1 MKANDR
7 PCSATGE
14 TAWLCRSF
22 RVLSS
27 TSPTVLAPRPVW
39 APAAGSRAP
48 RSTPP
53 ETAIGPCI
61 YCKSHKATIYLNQ
74 SGLAIKGALPRGLSR
89 RVKDGEKRIRRV
101 RQLLLIGP
109 GDYGDFRSAVP
120 AKRQEGPAEAAVDIQ
135 TVTAI
140 VMSS

>member
-1 MKANDR
+1 MVA
-7 PCSATGE
+7 SAAARGE
-14 TAWLCRSF
+14 AAWPLFLF

-48 RSTPP
+48 
-53 ETAIGPCI
+53 
-61 YCKSHKATIYLNQ
+61 
-74 SGLAIKGALPRGLSR
+74 IKGALPRGLSR

-120 AKRQEGPAEAAVDIQ
+120 AKRQERPAEAAIDI
-135 TVTAI
+135 
-140 VMSS
+140 